1 MEVEN
6 ENPLEIPIRVRHDR
20 SRNIHDNEKA
30 AAVHVAEDED
40 RRHPT

>member
-6 ENPLEIPIRVRHDR
+6 ENPLEIPIRACHDR
-20 SRNIHDNEKA
+20 SKNIHENEKA
-30 AAVHVAEDED
+30 AAVHVAEDEG